1 MKTYTIKVEQ
11 ESVITLPDEVIEHF
25 DLHPGDQVHFKEL
38 ENGCIEMTF
47 PKKESIDIE
56 LSDADIFSLMKIAH
70 EQDITLNQLVE
81 NILRKEMNKDVK
93 KNISVKELENG
104 DVFDEV
110 VKDVEFGMTYTI
122 YEDKE
127 YTKPLAVLLPID
139 KLC

>member
-1 MKTYTIKVEQ
+1 
-11 ESVITLPDEVIEHF
+11 
-25 DLHPGDQVHFKEL
+25 
-38 ENGCIEMTF
+38 
-47 PKKESIDIE
+47 
-56 LSDADIFSLMKIAH
+56 MKIAH

-93 KNISVKELENG
+93 KNISIKELENG
-104 DVFDEV
+104 DIFDEV